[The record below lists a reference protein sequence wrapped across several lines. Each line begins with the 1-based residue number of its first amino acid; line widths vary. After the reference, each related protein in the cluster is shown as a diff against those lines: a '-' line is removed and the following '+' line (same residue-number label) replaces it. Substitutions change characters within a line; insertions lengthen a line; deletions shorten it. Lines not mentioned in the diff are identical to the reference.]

1 MDKTVIVSALA
12 GLSVLTTLT
21 VEGIKKILNSKGVKY
36 NADVL
41 AAITAVILTVLSA
54 IGYVIYN
61 NIPVNAQVIV
71 SIVAMCFFSFLG
83 ATVGFGKLIRGVF
96 QKDLQK

>member
-21 VEGIKKILNSKGVKY
+21 VEGIKKILNSKEIKY

-41 AAITAVILTVLSA
+41 AAVTAVVLT
-54 IGYVIYN
+54 
-61 NIPVNAQVIV
+61 VIV
-71 SIVAMCFFSFLG
+71 SICYIIFNSIAVTPQVVITVIAMAFLSFLCS
-83 ATVGFGKLIRGVF
+83 TVGFDKVF
-96 QKDLQK
+96 EGILKKK

>member
-21 VEGIKKILNSKGVKY
+21 VEGIKKILNSKGIKY

-41 AAITAVILTVLSA
+41 AAVTAVVLTIIVSVCYIIFKAIPVTPQVIITAI
-54 IGYVIYN
+54 
-61 NIPVNAQVIV
+61 
-71 SIVAMCFFSFLG
+71 AMVFFSFLG
-83 ATVGFGKLIRGVF
+83 ATTGYDKIINGILRKSG
-96 QKDLQK
+96 D

>member
-41 AAITAVILTVLSA
+41 AAVTAVVLTVVVS
-54 IGYVIYN
+54 IGYIIIKSIAVTPQTIVTVI
-61 NIPVNAQVIV
+61 
-71 SIVAMCFFSFLG
+71 AMAFLSFLCS
-83 ATVGFGKLIRGVF
+83 TVGFDKVF
-96 QKDLQK
+96 EGILKKK

>member
-21 VEGIKKILNSKGVKY
+21 VEGIKKILNSKEIKY

-41 AAITAVILTVLSA
+41 AAVTAVVLTVVVS
-54 IGYVIYN
+54 IGYIIIKSIAVTPQTIVTVI
-61 NIPVNAQVIV
+61 
-71 SIVAMCFFSFLG
+71 AMAFLSFLCS
-83 ATVGFGKLIRGVF
+83 TVGFDKVF
-96 QKDLQK
+96 EGILKKK

>member
-21 VEGIKKILNSKGVKY
+21 VEGIKKILNSKGIKY

-41 AAITAVILTVLSA
+41 AAVTAVVLTIIVSVCYIIFKA
-54 IGYVIYN
+54 
-61 NIPVNAQVIV
+61 IPVTPQVII
-71 SIVAMCFFSFLG
+71 SIVAMAFLSFLG
-83 ATVGFGKLIRGVF
+83 ATVGFDKVF
-96 QKDLQK
+96 EGILKKK

>member
-41 AAITAVILTVLSA
+41 AAVTAVVLT
-54 IGYVIYN
+54 
-61 NIPVNAQVIV
+61 VIV
-71 SIVAMCFFSFLG
+71 SIGYIIIKSIAVTPQTIVTVIAMAFLSFLCS
-83 ATVGFGKLIRGVF
+83 TVGFDKVF
-96 QKDLQK
+96 EGILKKK

>member
-21 VEGIKKILNSKGVKY
+21 VEGIKKILNSKEIKY

-41 AAITAVILTVLSA
+41 AAVTAVVLT
-54 IGYVIYN
+54 
-61 NIPVNAQVIV
+61 VIV
-71 SIVAMCFFSFLG
+71 SICYIIFNSIAVTPQVVITVIAMAFLSFLG
-83 ATVGFGKLIRGVF
+83 ATTGYDKLFNSIL
-96 QKDLQK
+96 KIKK

>member
-1 MDKTVIVSALA
+1 MDKTMIVSALA

-41 AAITAVILTVLSA
+41 AAVTAVVLT
-54 IGYVIYN
+54 
-61 NIPVNAQVIV
+61 VIV
-71 SIVAMCFFSFLG
+71 SIGYIIFNAVAVTPQVIVTVIAMAFLSFLG
-83 ATVGFGKLIRGVF
+83 ATVGYDKLWNSIL
-96 QKDLQK
+96 KK

>member
-41 AAITAVILTVLSA
+41 AAITAVVLTVLAA

-61 NIPVNAQVIV
+61 NIPLNAQVIIT
-71 SIVAMCFFSFLG
+71 IVAMAFLSFLG
-83 ATVGFGKLIRGVF
+83 ATVGYDKLWASIIKKSG
-96 QKDLQK
+96 D

>member
-21 VEGIKKILNSKGVKY
+21 VEGIKKILNSKEIKY

-41 AAITAVILTVLSA
+41 AAVTAVILTVVVS
-54 IGYVIYN
+54 IGYIIIKSIAVTPQIIVMVI
-61 NIPVNAQVIV
+61 
-71 SIVAMCFFSFLG
+71 AMAFLSFLCS
-83 ATVGFGKLIRGVF
+83 TVGFDKVF
-96 QKDLQK
+96 EGILKKK

>member
-21 VEGIKKILNSKGVKY
+21 VEGIKKILNSKEIKY

-41 AAITAVILTVLSA
+41 AAVTAVILTVVVS
-54 IGYVIYN
+54 IGYIIIKSIAVTPQTIVTVI
-61 NIPVNAQVIV
+61 
-71 SIVAMCFFSFLG
+71 AMAFLSFLCS
-83 ATVGFGKLIRGVF
+83 TVGFDKVF
-96 QKDLQK
+96 EGILKKK

>member
-41 AAITAVILTVLSA
+41 AAVTAVLLTV
-54 IGYVIYN
+54 V
-61 NIPVNAQVIV
+61 V
-71 SIVAMCFFSFLG
+71 SICYIIIKSIAVTPQTIVTVIAMAFLSFLCS
-83 ATVGFGKLIRGVF
+83 TVGFDKVF
-96 QKDLQK
+96 EGILKKK

>member
-21 VEGIKKILNSKGVKY
+21 VEGIKKILNSKEIKY

-41 AAITAVILTVLSA
+41 AAVTAVVLT
-54 IGYVIYN
+54 
-61 NIPVNAQVIV
+61 VIV
-71 SIVAMCFFSFLG
+71 SICYIIFNSIAVTPQVVITVIAMAFLSFLG
-83 ATVGFGKLIRGVF
+83 ATQGYDKVIASIFK
-96 QKDLQK
+96 K